1 MAIRPR
7 ILLVGDE
14 VTLLQ
19 SREMVLGTH
28 FDVNSSAR
36 LSEAFGLVL
45 KQVFDLIVVFPEIES
60 WSEFAEFISR
70 KRPKPTMVAV
80 TRNGGDSP
88 NWADAAVALGSAPF
102 ELLKVCAEKLGI
114 TLKSKSHGFSN
125 RHRKKVVSISPRDNG
140 S

>member
-14 VTLLQ
+14 ITLLQ

-70 KRPKPTMVAV
+70 KSPKPTLIAV
-80 TRNGGDSP
+80 TRKGCDSP
-88 NWADAAVALGSAPF
+88 RWADAVIPLGSGPF
-102 ELLKVCAEKLGI
+102 ELLKLCAEKLGI
-114 TLKSKSHGFSN
+114 TLRSKSHGFSN
-125 RHRKKVVSISPRDNG
+125 RHWKKVVSISPRDNG
-140 S
+140 A